1 MQPSSNEVTSNE
13 KQSSSSETADF
24 DDDPFSLDPI
34 VDSFESKTKP
44 SATSPKSTREYITSF
59 TTTTTTTQKPHIE
72 KGVKIIRELV
82 EQAKTTAPSDSDRP
96 IQSLT
101 TMKPSITKATE
112 KKITQKSTT
121 TPLPSNHKSEA
132 ETVSGRTTHYYMTK
146 PMLSSTK
153 TMRTPTVATT
163 PAMSPVTRS
172 PESIRTTNETPIGI
186 NDIEDLSKIL
196 KTIQSTTIKRER
208 TTTIA
213 TTPKTKTI
221 ADELNFIR
229 QVVSNRFDRNHVTQS
244 QCINIIILF
253 SLID

>member
-1 MQPSSNEVTSNE
+1 MTSNE
-13 KQSSSSETADF
+13 NQSSSSETADF

-34 VDSFESKTKP
+34 NDSFESKTKP

-82 EQAKTTAPSDSDRP
+82 EQAKTTAPSYSDRP

-101 TMKPSITKATE
+101 TMKPMITKVNE

-121 TPLPSNHKSEA
+121 TSLPSNHKSEA
-132 ETVSGRTTHYYMTK
+132 ETVSGRTTHYMTK

-153 TMRTPTVATT
+153 TMRPPTVGTT
-163 PAMSPVTRS
+163 RAMSPVTRT
-172 PESIRTTNETPIGI
+172 PELIRTTNETPIGI

-213 TTPKTKTI
+213 TTPKTKTTT
-221 ADELNFIR
+221 DELNFIR
-229 QVVSNRFDRNHVTQS
+229 QVVSRFD
-244 QCINIIILF
+244 CIVEILYDHSF
-253 SLID
+253 PVC